1 MKARVPA
8 VLEKRPDDDSVLQ
21 FLQLMWAVDHKL
33 QSVSKRMSARI
44 GLTGPQRFAVR
55 CIGRNPGLA
64 AGELASLLHL
74 DPGTV
79 TGILKRLEEARMI
92 ERAPD
97 AADGRRMRLSL
108 TPAGRAVD
116 RRSAGTVEGAIKKV
130 LAGAST
136 SDIAAAARVLR
147 RLAAELDVV
156 VGGEG
161 GGVGVLGV
169 KPAGLKRTKPGPA
182 PRRAS

>member
-1 MKARVPA
+1 MKPRASAA
-8 VLEKRPDDDSVLQ
+8 VDNRLEADPVLH

-33 QSVSKRMSARI
+33 QRVSKRMSSRF

-55 CIGRNPGLA
+55 CIGRKPGLT

-79 TGILKRLEEARMI
+79 TGILKRLEEAQMI
-92 ERAPD
+92 ERRQD
-97 AADGRRMRLSL
+97 AADRRRMRLSL
-108 TPAGRAVD
+108 TRAGRAVD
-116 RRSAGTVEGAIKKV
+116 RRSAGTVEGAIRKV

-136 SDIAAAARVLR
+136 ADVSAAARLLR

-156 VGGEG
+156 VGAQ
-161 GGVGVLGV
+161 L
-169 KPAGLKRTKPGPA
+169 ATIRRTKPWPA